1 MQRGQE
7 RRLQCRDAVLW
18 TARASV
24 VVLLCALLGGCGL
37 AGVAAEQKPLVLHA
51 SLVDLLNAENALWT
65 VSLGTPN
72 AASPSVV
79 WTAMHEV
86 RVETQPSQSAASLL
100 FMLPP
105 PTSLRHRAEDA
116 EEEKYDEDGAATGK
130 QSAAPGDD
138 AFAQTQRRKPFGH
151 LARSFHGVSC
161 EEYRTGGRGQQGTVQ
176 GRCFF
181 LRDDG
186 EDFFVRYEVQGAGN
200 GESKSDSEEAAA
212 AKTATAVRRRSRR
225 GRASAKAVASPKA
238 TASSSAE
245 ASGAEPRIVRSAS
258 ASGVWTEHI
267 LLGDSAAAGAKETS
281 AGAAEEHVR
290 VGDVTI
296 DEYIR
301 EMADARR
308 SKQVVLKLAI
318 AVPRKAGASA
328 DGGQDDLMHVRLE
341 CITDAF
347 YEAMVERSTGVVKA
361 ARTSFF
367 YRWVWPVLFVTAIY
381 AMLAATARLVAWR
394 KASQGSVASAT
405 AGATKKKQQ

>member
-1 MQRGQE
+1 M
-7 RRLQCRDAVLW
+7 
-18 TARASV
+18 
-24 VVLLCALLGGCGL
+24 VLLCALLCGCGL
-37 AGVAAEQKPLVLHA
+37 AGAAAEQEPLVLHT

-72 AASPSVV
+72 AANPPAV

-86 RVETQPSQSAASLL
+86 RVETQPSESAASLL
-100 FMLPP
+100 FTLPPP
-105 PTSLRHRAEDA
+105 PTSSRHRVEDA
-116 EEEKYDEDGAATGK
+116 EGEKYDEDGAAMGK
-130 QSAAPGDD
+130 QSAVPGDD
-138 AFAQTQRRKPFGH
+138 AFTQTQHRQPFGH
-151 LARSFHGVSC
+151 LAQSFHGVSC

-186 EDFFVRYEVQGAGN
+186 EDFFVRYEVQSAGN
-200 GESKSDSEEAAA
+200 GEPKKDSEEAAA
-212 AKTATAVRRRSRR
+212 TKTTAAVRRRQ
-225 GRASAKAVASPKA
+225 GRAPAKAVASPKA
-238 TASSSAE
+238 TASSSTE
-245 ASGAEPRIVRSAS
+245 ASGPESRILRSAS

-281 AGAAEEHVR
+281 AGAAEEHVC

-318 AVPRKAGASA
+318 VVPRKTGASA

-341 CITDAF
+341 CITDAL
-347 YEAMVERSTGVVKA
+347 YEAMVRRSTGAVKA

-367 YRWVWPVLFVTAIY
+367 HRWVWPVLFVTAIY

-394 KASQGSVASAT
+394 KASQGSAASAT
-405 AGATKKKQQ
+405 AGAAKTKQQ